1 MIVDIIIP
9 AYNEQDAIISV
20 LKDIPRK
27 LVREIIVADNNST
40 DRTADFAREN
50 GATVVS
56 AKIQGYGA
64 ACLSGLKYIH
74 EKNNPPDVVVFLDAD
89 YSDHPDEL
97 TEILAPFKNPAIDFV
112 IGNRVKEKR
121 EMGSMMPQQLIGNKI
136 AVGMILFLFQFKY
149 QDLGPFRA
157 IRYDALQKLQMKDR
171 TYGWTVEMQVKAL
184 NHKLGIQQIPVSYR
198 RRKGVSKISGTIKG
212 TFLAGVKIINTIVK
226 YR

>member
-20 LKDIPRK
+20 LKDIPHN

-40 DRTADFAREN
+40 DQTADFARKN
-50 GATVVS
+50 GATVVN

-64 ACLSGLKYIH
+64 ACLSGLKYIQ
-74 EKNNPPDVVVFLDAD
+74 EKNSPPDLVVFLDAD

-97 TEILAPFKNPAIDFV
+97 IQILEPFNDSSIDLV

-121 EMGSMMPQQLIGNKI
+121 EAGSMMPQQLIGNKI
-136 AVGMILFLFQFKY
+136 AVGMILFLFQFRY

-157 IRYDALQKLQMKDR
+157 IRYDALRKLQMKDQ

-184 NHKLGIQQIPVSYR
+184 NQKLGIQQIPVSYR
-198 RRKGVSKISGTIKG
+198 KRKGVSKISGTIKG
-212 TFLAGVKIINTIVK
+212 TFLAGIKIINTIVK

>member
-1 MIVDIIIP
+1 MIVDVIIP
-9 AYNEQDAIISV
+9 AYNEQDAIVSV
-20 LKDIPRK
+20 LKDIPCN

-50 GATVVS
+50 GATVVR

-64 ACLSGLKYIH
+64 ACLCGLDYISK
-74 EKNNPPDVVVFLDAD
+74 KNNPPEVVVFLDAD
-89 YSDHPDEL
+89 YSDHPNEL
-97 TEILAPFKNPAIDFV
+97 SQILEPFNNSSIDLV

-121 EMGSMMPQQLIGNKI
+121 EIGSMMPQQLIGNKI
-136 AVGMILFLFQFKY
+136 AVGMILFLFQYRYK
-149 QDLGPFRA
+149 DLGPFRA
-157 IRYDALQKLQMKDR
+157 IRYNALQKLQMKDQ

-198 RRKGVSKISGTIKG
+198 KRKGVSKISGTIKG